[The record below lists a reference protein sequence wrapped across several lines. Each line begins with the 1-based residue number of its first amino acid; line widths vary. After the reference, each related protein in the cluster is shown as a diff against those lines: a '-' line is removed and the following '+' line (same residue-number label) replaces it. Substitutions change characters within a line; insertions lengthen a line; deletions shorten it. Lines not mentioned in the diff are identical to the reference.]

1 MRGCGLLST
10 VLMGVAILTCIP
22 LTYLIWID
30 MASFMDHAVHHGS
43 WVQLTFM
50 MSQAWLWVMAPN
62 WPIKNTVGDSR
73 PPKRIHNRLRLT
85 KLAMASQRCQLVKK
99 DAWGMSID
107 ESGFSQS
114 RFLLT
119 EVTDV
124 TEVTE
129 VDEPFGCFNA
139 GMEHAGTCRNCV
151 WRLSDWTTWFS
162 WLSIAVRKFPSWFF
176 ESSWSQIYQADK
188 GRENGCLV
196 QKTEWEV
203 VCSYH
208 SSEKMQ
214 GWHRVVWRKRASGC
228 VQDWDRFGQARA
240 EYACGVL
247 PPENAQQFMYQYLI
261 MQNNDE
267 YCACINVCPYRY
279 L

>member
-1 MRGCGLLST
+1 M
-10 VLMGVAILTCIP
+10 
-22 LTYLIWID
+22 
-30 MASFMDHAVHHGS
+30 HGACPS
-43 WVQLTFM
+43 
-50 MSQAWLWVMAPN
+50 MSQA
-62 WPIKNTVGDSR
+62 S
-73 PPKRIHNRLRLT
+73 LR
-85 KLAMASQRCQLVKK
+85 A
-99 DAWGMSID
+99 
-107 ESGFSQS
+107 GFCLLK
-114 RFLLT
+114 LLT
-119 EVTDV
+119 SLKLLKLMSLLVVSMQEW
-124 TEVTE
+124 
-129 VDEPFGCFNA
+129 N
-139 GMEHAGTCRNCV
+139 MQEHAGTCRNCV